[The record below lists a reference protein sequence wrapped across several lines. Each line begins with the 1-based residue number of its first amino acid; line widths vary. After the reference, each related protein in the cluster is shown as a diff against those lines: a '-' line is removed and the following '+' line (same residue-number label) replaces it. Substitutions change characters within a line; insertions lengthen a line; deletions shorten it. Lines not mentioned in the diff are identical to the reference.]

1 MEDFVKTAIDK
12 ITTELKD
19 VSGQKQN
26 VVKHLV
32 SDALISFCRKQ
43 PEFAQAVV
51 QSDGT
56 LKQCMDAVVKD
67 CGNSLSDIEA
77 YRRAVQ
83 FYFPGA
89 VVDMQLTVSMS
100 EFDEKPTV
108 EASAAEVRSEIKE
121 EAEAEIRA
129 LQSQNSKLQMAAD
142 PTIQQ
147 FTVYFEQMQNCYNKM
162 QDLLEKCAN
171 LQTSAKLSTALL
183 GLIDSMGRS
192 LRE

>member
-26 VVKHLV
+26 IVKQPV
-32 SDALISFCRKQ
+32 ADALISFCRQ
-43 PEFAQAVV
+43 QSEFAQAVV
-51 QSDGT
+51 QSSGT

-89 VVDMQLTVSMS
+89 VVDMQLTVRMS

-108 EASAAEVRSEIKE
+108 EVSDTLPEKE
-121 EAEAEIRA
+121 K
-129 LQSQNSKLQMAAD
+129 SQTSGKL
-142 PTIQQ
+142 
-147 FTVYFEQMQNCYNKM
+147 NLSLL
-162 QDLLEKCAN
+162 DLL
-171 LQTSAKLSTALL
+171 
-183 GLIDSMGRS
+183 
-192 LRE
+192 